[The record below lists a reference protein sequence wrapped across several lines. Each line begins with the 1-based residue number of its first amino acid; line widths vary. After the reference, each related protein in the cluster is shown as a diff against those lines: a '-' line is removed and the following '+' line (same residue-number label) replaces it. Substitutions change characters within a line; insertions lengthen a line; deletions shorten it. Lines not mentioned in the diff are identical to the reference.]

1 MKTIAERVNTLFSTR
16 FLFVTTSATERGVET
31 VFVQRLLQ
39 PFGFHN
45 IGMLGATVNKRVDA
59 HRHPFRVFMHQ
70 QFAAVGFRRTVTKLV
85 HFAEFPAGINV
96 Q

>member
-1 MKTIAERVNTLFSTR
+1 
-16 FLFVTTSATERGVET
+16 
-31 VFVQRLLQ
+31 
-39 PFGFHN
+39 
-45 IGMLGATVNKRVDA
+45 MLGAAVDERVDA

-85 HFAEFPAGINV
+85 HFAEFPTGINV